1 MINEDEVK
9 HIAKLARISLKD
21 EEIKKLQADL
31 TNILDYVHT
40 LDDLDVRNVPPT
52 SHALT
57 ITNVYREDN
66 LKPSLDQ
73 NEALGIA
80 IKKHNGSFKVPK
92 VIE

>member
-80 IKKHNGSFKVPK
+80 IEQHNGSFKVPK